1 MTTPTLRGT
10 SSSVQT
16 ATTTH
21 TTSLPVTANAG
32 DYVVVLFTV
41 HDDST
46 VSDFG
51 GLTSAGDAIVTT
63 LGRSYLLY
71 GRLAASQTTISFTTA
86 VSDTSVTLIY
96 QYDPNANLV
105 GFDSATR
112 NNSSPDPPI
121 PTIGIGACDEFAACT
136 WLGNISLSTYPTG
149 YSTSQ
154 VTDRRS
160 AGVPYIGSG
169 AAIKVVTSTEDPG
182 VFALSASADWLAIS
196 WQVEYLLYS
205 PPITAGT
212 GSFTLT
218 GNAVSLSRGQRISI
232 DAGAFALTGIA
243 ATLARGLR
251 LSADS
256 GEFAVTGNDATL
268 VRGRNIIADS
278 GSVGLTGNAV
288 DLVRGLKISADTSSF
303 VLAGIAAT
311 LARGLQLSAGAAS
324 FTLTGN
330 AVSLSRTRALAAES
344 AHFAL
349 SGVGVEFGAT
359 GVLLASGGVFAIIGE
374 VTEVIRTPPAMN
386 AAPMEFIVDGG
397 SSVGSRLLVAGGAA
411 FITSSSP
418 VDITPPPTPRWFG
431 PTACAC
437 DCCVL
442 PHVNVEIVFTTVE
455 WQVSGA
461 DSATLTYKCNSD
473 TETVVPITLTA
484 GAATGTLPLGTGA
497 CWYRI
502 DAENECG
509 PVYEVARNYVLPI
522 CDCLHFDNET
532 PDKWGSIPPVLV
544 TISGTTAA
552 SGYGFCVGSN
562 FCPTIGFS
570 AAMYCGGPSIK
581 VFRKTQATGCANY
594 HTFIQIALYRE
605 GLEGLSR
612 GVGITV
618 VYESFWY
625 RKRGNFATT
634 NHYPVLTEILPAD
647 PYFYTSVP
655 WQGETEF
662 GEGTANN
669 SWYGSILSRAFI
681 GSVEVMKCPQGL
693 LSTALEIET
702 TNCRDRNN
710 GANIT
715 CPPLTCIPDLTVSM
729 TYG

>member
-1 MTTPTLRGT
+1 VTTPTLRGT

-71 GRLAASQTTISFTTA
+71 GRLAASQTTLTFTTA

-105 GFDSATR
+105 GFDSATG

-121 PTIGIGACDEFAACT
+121 PTIGLGACDEFAACT

-154 VTDRRS
+154 LTNRRS

-169 AAIKVVTSTEDPG
+169 AAIKVVTTTEDPG

-218 GNAVSLSRGQRISI
+218 GIAASLSRGQSISI
-232 DAGAFALTGIA
+232 DAGVFALTGIA

-251 LSADS
+251 LGADS
-256 GEFAVTGNDATL
+256 VSFTVTGND
-268 VRGRNIIADS
+268 
-278 GSVGLTGNAV
+278 
-288 DLVRGLKISADTSSF
+288 
-303 VLAGIAAT
+303 AT
-311 LARGLQLSAGAAS
+311 LARGLQLSASAAS
-324 FTLTGN
+324 FALTGN
-330 AVSLSRTRALAAES
+330 AATLSRTRALAAES
-344 AHFAL
+344 AHFAI

-397 SSVGSRLLVAGGAA
+397 SSVGSRLLVAEGAA

-442 PHVNVEIVFTTVE
+442 PHVNVEIVLATVE

-473 TETVVPITLTA
+473 AETIVPITLTA
-484 GAATGTLPLGTGA
+484 GAATGTLPLGTGT

-532 PDKWGSIPPVLV
+532 ADKWGSIPPVLV
-544 TISGTTAA
+544 TIAGTTSA
-552 SGYGFCVGSN
+552 SAYGFCVGSS

-570 AAMYCGGPSIK
+570 AAMYCGRPPSKI
-581 VFRKTQATGCANY
+581 FRITQATGCNTY
-594 HTFIQIALYRE
+594 HTFVQIGLYINYLLYPFSFA
-605 GLEGLSR
+605 G
-612 GVGITV
+612 GVDMIV
-618 VYESFWY
+618 QYQSFWY
-625 RKRGNFATT
+625 RKQGVAPTT
-634 NHYPVLTEILPAD
+634 SHYPVLTEILPAVGNGN
-647 PYFYTSVP
+647 PFLTVP
-655 WQGETEF
+655 WQANTEF
-662 GEGTANN
+662 GPAIATKQ
-669 SWYGSILSRAFI
+669 WYGSIVSQARIAGFA
-681 GSVEVMKCPQGL
+681 VTKCPSG
-693 LSTALEIET
+693 LSTILEGT
-702 TNCRDRNN
+702 VSRCTDSKLG
-710 GANIT
+710 GAIT
-715 CPPLTCIPDLTVSM
+715 CPPLTCVPDLAVSM
-729 TYG
+729 TWGL